1 METIKPAKEFIQD
14 ALRETG
20 LTLPELAEK
29 LAYPSLKRVTYGEIP
44 LPESKRRHILDIV
57 ALHRAQQ
64 MNPRI
69 GEDPA
74 DAAASFG
81 VAGSPREALRAALAA
96 RDMSVGQLA
105 KRIKYDA
112 GVLDGV
118 VHGTGRMSEAM
129 ARAIHRELPEVEVE
143 ELLAGSD
150 SPRTIDESGFTG
162 THGAT
167 PTIILPGG
175 GKTRFVPLLSWAAAG
190 KLATVDA
197 LDDGYAHDGVV
208 SNVPGRAFVVEVR
221 GDSMQPDIKE
231 GDHVVVRADVEPRAG
246 QIVLVRTIHG
256 DVLCKRYQTKEGG
269 KLIVLSS
276 VNQSYLPYEIPA
288 SEIAWIYPVKQVI
301 RNY

>member
-1 METIKPAKEFIQD
+1 MDSSKPAKEFIHD

-20 LTLPELAEK
+20 LTLPELAGK

-57 ALHRAQQ
+57 ALHRAHR
-64 MNPRI
+64 MPPRI
-69 GEDPA
+69 GEEETGATPSFG
-74 DAAASFG
+74 AAA
-81 VAGSPREALRAALAA
+81 SPREALRAALAA
-96 RDMSVGQLA
+96 RGINAGRLA
-105 KRIKYDA
+105 KLIKYGA
-112 GVLDGV
+112 GVIDGV
-118 VHGTGRMSEAM
+118 VNGTGRISEDM

-150 SPRTIDESGFTG
+150 SPRTMDETGFTG
-162 THGAT
+162 TAGAT
-167 PTIILPGG
+167 PAIQLPGG
-175 GKTRFVPLLSWAAAG
+175 GKTRFAPLLSWAAAG

-197 LDDGYAHDGVV
+197 LDEGYTHEGFV

-231 GDHVVVRADVEPRAG
+231 GDHIVVRADMEPRAG

-256 DVLCKRYQTKEGG
+256 DVLCKRYQTKDGG

>member
-1 METIKPAKEFIQD
+1 VETSKPAKEFIQD

-20 LTLPELAEK
+20 LNLSELAEK
-29 LAYPSLKRVTYGEIP
+29 LAYPSLKRASYGEIP

-57 ALHRAQQ
+57 ALHRAHQV
-64 MNPRI
+64 
-69 GEDPA
+69 A
-74 DAAASFG
+74 TKFG
-81 VAGSPREALRAALAA
+81 DEGGGVSYPGTSPRETLRAALTA
-96 RDMSVGQLA
+96 RGMNIAQLA
-105 KRIKYDA
+105 KRTKYGA

-118 VHGTGRMSEAM
+118 VNGTGRMSEDM
-129 ARAIHRELPEVEVE
+129 ARAIHRELPEIEVE
-143 ELLAGSD
+143 DLLAGSD
-150 SPRTIDESGFTG
+150 SPRVMDQTGLTG

-167 PTIILPGG
+167 PTIQLPGG
-175 GKTRFVPLLSWAAAG
+175 GKTRFAPLLSWAAAG

-197 LDDGYAHDGVV
+197 LDDGYAHDGIV
-208 SNVPGRAFVVEVR
+208 SNVPGRAFAVEVR

-256 DVLCKRYQTKEGG
+256 DVLCKRFQTKDGG
-269 KLIVLSS
+269 KMIVLSS